1 MDTDTRDLLRDSI
14 QQLFAGRGD
23 DLVSGLA
30 ELGWDEVVSDD
41 PAGAVDLLFTEQGRA
56 RRATTCLDTVV
67 VDAAGGELRNAYGA
81 EGQLAVV
88 HPIGDTSCLEWEGR
102 LVVDGVALSD
112 PRTTC
117 GCVAAA
123 DGAEATAYLV
133 DPQRLA
139 DAATPV
145 AGFDPDSSLH
155 RVRIEIAIL
164 DTEPCL
170 CDWRGAVA
178 AGRRALASEL
188 VGNGTAMLD
197 LAVDHVRQRTQF
209 GRPIGTNQS
218 PRHRLAECY
227 ALLAGARG
235 LIDTA
240 WESGTTWDATVAKA
254 YAGYASNAT
263 SRACLQVC
271 GAIGLTTEHM
281 LGSYAKRARVLDA
294 LYGGWRAA
302 IQDIGMTL
310 LRTESI
316 PLGPRI

>member
-1 MDTDTRDLLRDSI
+1 LDTDTRDLLRDSI
-14 QQLFAGRGD
+14 QQLLTGRGAD
-23 DLVSGLA
+23 VVAGLA

-41 PAGAVDLLFTEQGRA
+41 PAAAVDLLFTEQGRA
-56 RRATTCLDTVV
+56 RLASTCLDSVI
-67 VDAAGGELRNAYGA
+67 VDAAGGELRNAQDP
-81 EGQLAVV
+81 EQQLAVV
-88 HPIGDTSCLEWEGR
+88 HPIGDTSCLEWQGR
-102 LVVDGVALSD
+102 LIIDGVALSD
-112 PRTTC
+112 PATAR
-117 GCVAAA
+117 GCVVAV

-133 DPQRLA
+133 DSEQI
-139 DAATPV
+139 AATPV
-145 AGFDPDSSLH
+145 AGFDPDSLLR
-155 RVRIEIAIL
+155 RVRMDVPIL

-178 AGRRALASEL
+178 AGKRALASEL

-197 LAVDHVRQRTQF
+197 IAVDHVSQRTQF

-240 WESGTTWDATVAKA
+240 WKSGTPWDAAAAKA
-254 YAGYASNAT
+254 YAGYASNTT

-271 GAIGLTTEHM
+271 GAIGLTAEHP
-281 LGSYAKRARVLDA
+281 LGRYAKRARVLDA
-294 LYGGWRAA
+294 LYGGWRTAV
-302 IQDIGMTL
+302 QDIGMTL

-316 PLGPRI
+316 PVGPRI